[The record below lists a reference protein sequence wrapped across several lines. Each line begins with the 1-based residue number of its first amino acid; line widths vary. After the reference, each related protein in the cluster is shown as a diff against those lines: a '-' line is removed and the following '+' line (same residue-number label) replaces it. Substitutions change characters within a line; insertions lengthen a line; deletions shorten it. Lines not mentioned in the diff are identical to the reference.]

1 MRKSLA
7 LVHYFAH
14 KDHSLHLDISPPA
27 TSWLAQFWLRLG
39 DKTGEVDLTYEVQ
52 INGIWEV
59 LDDTIQLEA
68 TCPSYGGRRWWFRC
82 PVTGR
87 RAAKLYLF
95 PEQRRFCHRTGID
108 PAPTYQSQRVSGA
121 HRVYCR
127 LYNLRQRLPDQ
138 GSILETLRRPRGMHV
153 KTYFRLLQRDAEIW
167 NSPQNTLV
175 KWFKQSGSSS
185 ALDDFPG
192 GFRLSDGALR
202 LPTCFLASILHL
214 RSTTCIRSCEGIP
227 SREQARTGTTLVP

>member
-1 MRKSLA
+1 MVPCAQGGQGHPKAPDFFWVKLMGTKTPQKTRPHIEDAQVFSVSA
-7 LVHYFAH
+7 LLRAQRSGR
-14 KDHSLHLDISPPA
+14 HSLHLDISPPA

-192 GFRLSDGALR
+192 
-202 LPTCFLASILHL
+202 
-214 RSTTCIRSCEGIP
+214 
-227 SREQARTGTTLVP
+227 